1 MADCNLPDASA
12 SCPCARE
19 TPISQRSSGFCGS
32 GASLLRDALD
42 RCNELRDITDA
53 YSALENFIAPEFD
66 KDSAEVQA
74 SRCELR
80 ALIALL
86 NAGAGRRI
94 ETAIQAVESA
104 RGVGRA

>member
-1 MADCNLPDASA
+1 MAYSA
-12 SCPCARE
+12 SPDVPVRCAC
-19 TPISQRSSGFCGS
+19 TCDSLPSLSTDCSGTK
-32 GASLLRDALD
+32 SLLRDALD
-42 RCNELRDITDA
+42 RCNELRDITQA